1 MTAQISMDEHNYHKN
16 PQKILNKYKKKKKK
30 KTYTQLYN
38 NKVTFNIFNVVTN
51 FAVSTQVKIVK
62 STERQKDTYILTFSV
77 NF

>member
-16 PQKILNKYKKKKKK
+16 PQKILSNSKKNKK

-38 NKVTFNIFNVVTN
+38 DKVTCNNFNVVTN
-51 FAVSTQVKIVK
+51 FAVLTQVKIVK
-62 STERQKDTYILTFSV
+62 STERQKDPYILTFSV